1 MCDLSLFKNVQ
12 TILCLC
18 IVYLTDADNSIVND
32 EVRRTSSENIEE
44 DGDAGLESVQVV
56 HQSTDSGVNSPVELS
71 NNDDTAETINL
82 GLRLTQR
89 TGFCE

>member
-32 EVRRTSSENIEE
+32 EVRRTSPENIEE

-56 HQSTDSGVNSPVELS
+56 HPSTDSGVNSPVEPS
-71 NNDDTAETINL
+71 NNDTEETINL